1 MKLDWDET
9 KRQTTLRTRGL
20 DFADVDQI
28 EWDTA
33 IVLDDDRRDY
43 GERRQVCMGLL
54 HGQLVVVAYTFRD
67 DALRVISMRRASRR
81 ERRIH
86 DRYCTSSPD

>member
-28 EWDTA
+28 EWDKA
-33 IVLDDDRRDY
+33 IVIDDGRRDY
-43 GERRQVCMGLL
+43 GERRQEAGRMMVGAEVDTATAANRFG
-54 HGQLVVVAYTFRD
+54 GQHPLGYG
-67 DALRVISMRRASRR
+67 
-81 ERRIH
+81 
-86 DRYCTSSPD
+86 Y